1 MYIGSSNSNKREAE
15 VLHLVG
21 VGDPEDVAGVK
32 AKVGIKGITITMIKD
47 TEVTTVLTVIKAI
60 AAMGDTIILGTITQ
74 VTAMARDMLTTVDSK
89 AHMERHP
96 EVAVITK
103 TTTSHIKE
111 ILGKKQRE
119 LPCRPCV
126 TLTTSISGGRTLQA
140 ERKAY
145 TRKRCP
151 VVETT
156 AKPSCRT

>member
-111 ILGKKQRE
+111 ILGKKQ
-119 LPCRPCV
+119 
-126 TLTTSISGGRTLQA
+126 
-140 ERKAY
+140 
-145 TRKRCP
+145 
-151 VVETT
+151 VETT